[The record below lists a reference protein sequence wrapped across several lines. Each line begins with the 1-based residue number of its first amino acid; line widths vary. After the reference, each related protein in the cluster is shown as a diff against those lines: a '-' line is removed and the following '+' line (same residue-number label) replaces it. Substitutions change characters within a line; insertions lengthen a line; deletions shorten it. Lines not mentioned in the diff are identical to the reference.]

1 MSAYKKLNSQD
12 AFVSTYVAKKNW
24 IITGS
29 SFADHNIQAFG
40 ALSGSSV
47 IDNVLEL
54 SIYGPLDSLITGQGV
69 QRQELVHRSL
79 KQLYY
84 SDYNNTN
91 GSLLNDNYYK
101 EAIKGTSVLSA
112 ASSSLKLF
120 DHYEQSSLTPV
131 QGTNGDASG
140 SRYLNQFAM
149 VYSLPRDIIGTHIE
163 PNTFKMFP
171 ASNVAIENA
180 IGLYTATNYAVA
192 DYFKEVDGWE
202 GYLGGLS
209 AIVDD
214 GEGNLKLLTGAVTRN
229 VGNIFYS
236 HGIIVLTE
244 LDVAYY
250 FRSRPGINTVAYK
263 SNQPIYTYNYHVKVS
278 DYELNHTLNP
288 SALTGTDN
296 RLKDNVSGSSFQP
309 YITSVGLYNDGN
321 ELIAVGKLSQPLTK
335 PADTELTIQV
345 KLDI

>member
-24 IITGS
+24 TISGS
-29 SFADHNIQAFG
+29 SFADHYIQIFAAQSSSQQIVNIEEYGSYG
-40 ALSGSSV
+40 ADES
-47 IDNVLEL
+47 
-54 SIYGPLDSLITGQGV
+54 SIYGQGAQTEVLVYKSLN
-69 QRQELVHRSL
+69 
-79 KQLYY
+79 QLYY
-84 SDYNNTN
+84 NDYNNTN
-91 GSLLNDNYYK
+91 GSLLEDNYYK
-101 EAIKGTSVLSA
+101 EAIKGTSVISA
-112 ASSSLKLF
+112 PSASLKLF

-131 QGTNGDASG
+131 QGAEGDISG
-140 SRYLNQFAM
+140 SRYLTDFAM

-171 ASNVAIENA
+171 ASNQRIENS
-180 IGLYTATNYAVA
+180 IGLYSADNYAVI
-192 DYFKEVDGWE
+192 DYFKEVGSWE

-229 VGNIFYS
+229 IGNIFYS
-236 HGIIVLTE
+236 HGIIVITE
-244 LDVAYY
+244 LDVANY
-250 FRSRPGINTVAYK
+250 FRSRPSINTLAYK

-288 SALTGTDN
+288 SALTGSDN

-321 ELIAVGKLSQPLTK
+321 ELIAVGKLSQPLIK